1 MRERKSEASL
11 ADKAGRERRRKLD
24 AALFLLLSSLRFVV
38 ASPRGI
44 DTLCFFPRMFL
55 QASSAPA
62 LESLARR
69 QSAARTATAPLLPT
83 TTPHAPSRQMPA
95 RRLHMAVAVSALAEA
110 PPRAAASSSSS
121 SSSSS
126 SAASSSGGGHAALLH
141 GLGAVGDVP
150 PKLMPFLLRLA
161 HVK

>member
-95 RRLHMAVAVSALAEA
+95 RRLLHMAVAVSALAEA

-121 SSSSS
+121 ISIV
-126 SAASSSGGGHAALLH
+126 ASSSGGGHAALLH

>member
-1 MRERKSEASL
+1 
-11 ADKAGRERRRKLD
+11 
-24 AALFLLLSSLRFVV
+24 
-38 ASPRGI
+38 
-44 DTLCFFPRMFL
+44 
-55 QASSAPA
+55 
-62 LESLARR
+62 
-69 QSAARTATAPLLPT
+69 
-83 TTPHAPSRQMPA
+83 MPA

-121 SSSSS
+121 SSISST
-126 SAASSSGGGHAALLH
+126 ASSSGGGHAALLH